1 MIISLTS
8 TAGGASSIGY
18 GLTKKRDIKQADNI
32 LAKQN
37 ENVLFVRADHLKVN
51 SILDTPMP
59 SDIYRQMQ
67 LRQQVAGMKRKDK
80 FWNIKIC
87 PSKEDWK
94 ALLGFEPV
102 PGKLTDEQKD
112 KVLEVANKLI
122 DASIEKLDATD
133 HHGYRHN
140 KKGEKYSCITGKHT
154 NLADSQAVWSV
165 HFDTDDIHIHG
176 TANMVTEH
184 NEIQEAN
191 MCIDRGFVAGDKV
204 AEKFGLKQLSEYDNQ
219 RKERIHSDGIS
230 VLKNMKEFN
239 LQTYFAEMM
248 AKGWIIDPNT
258 PDSKG
263 VIHGYS
269 VGEKLYHNDGSL
281 SSVMMFKSSELG
293 HSKDLTPS
301 HLLKTWQKLHAA
313 EQQAEA
319 PRETRRAEQP
329 KQRTATVIPIEHE
342 KPGRWSEEG
351 RRLREEEQRR
361 REEERKKAEEAKRKE
376 AAAQRTEQQRPHE
389 QSPEEK
395 EARNAVDKALKV
407 IGKFVNGTWNV
418 YDRDEQADLQK
429 GIVGQCL
436 LGGRD
441 TTRETL
447 RTASDELMSMVEGV
461 AAQLEKSTALMVEIV
476 AGMALPQVTPS
487 GGGGGGPTGGWRGK
501 RDDEW
506 WNAWKN
512 VFKATRSR
520 GRGGR

>member
-1 MIISLTS
+1 MVIKLNSTS
-8 TAGGASSIGY
+8 GGASSIGY

-37 ENVLFVRADHLKVN
+37 ENVLFIRADHLKVN
-51 SILDTPMP
+51 SVLDTPMP

-94 ALLGFEPV
+94 ALLGFELV
-102 PGKLTDEQKD
+102 PGKLTDEQKA

-122 DASIEKLDATD
+122 DASIEKLDTTD

-154 NLADSQAVWSV
+154 NLADSQAVWSI

-248 AKGWIIDPNT
+248 AKGWTIDPNT

-361 REEERKKAEEAKRKE
+361 REEERKKAEEVKRKE

-418 YDRDEQADLQK
+418 YDRDEQADLHE

-447 RTASDELMSMVEGV
+447 RTASDELISMVEGV

>member
-8 TAGGASSIGY
+8 TAGGAGSIGY
-18 GLTKKRDIKQADNI
+18 GLTKKRNIKQADNI

-37 ENVLFVRADHLKVN
+37 EDVLFVRADHLKVN
-51 SILDTPMP
+51 SILDTPKP

-67 LRQQVAGMKRKDK
+67 LRQEVAGMKRKDR

-102 PGKLTDEQKD
+102 PGKITDEQKA
-112 KVLEVANKLI
+112 KIVEVANRLI
-122 DASIEKLDATD
+122 DASIEKLDTTD

-154 NLADSQAVWSV
+154 NLADSQAVWSI

-191 MCIDRGFVAGDKV
+191 MCKDRGFVAGDKV

-219 RKERIHSDGIS
+219 RKERIHADGIS

-269 VGEKLYHNDGSL
+269 IGEKLYHNDGSL

-301 HLLKTWQKLHAA
+301 HLYKTWQKLHAT
-313 EQQAEA
+313 EKQVEE
-319 PRETRRAEQP
+319 PRESTRRTDQP
-329 KQRTATVIPIEHE
+329 KQQTAAVIPIRH
-342 KPGRWSEEG
+342 KPVESEEE
-351 RRLREEEQRR
+351 RELVERLREIKRQAEQEDAR
-361 REEERKKAEEAKRKE
+361 
-376 AAAQRTEQQRPHE
+376 QTEQQKPHQ

-395 EARNAVDKALKV
+395 EARNAVDKALQ
-407 IGKFVNGTWNV
+407 ILRKFCKGTFNV
-418 YDRDEQADLQK
+418 FDSDEQAELQE

-441 TTRETL
+441 TTRENL
-447 RTASDELMSMVEGV
+447 KEAVNELVGMIENAGDQALKATGLMV
-461 AAQLEKSTALMVEIV
+461 AAVV
-476 AGMALPQVTPS
+476 NMALPQTTPS
-487 GGGGGGPTGGWRGK
+487 TGGGGQDTGGWRGK
-501 RDDEW
+501 KDDEW
-506 WNAWKN
+506 WNLWKP
-512 VFKATRSR
+512 VFAKFRSR
-520 GRGGR
+520 GKGYK

>member
-1 MIISLTS
+1 MIISLKTTS
-8 TAGGASSIGY
+8 GGASSIGY
-18 GLTKKRDIKQADNI
+18 GLTKKRDIQQADNM
-32 LAKQN
+32 LNKQN
-37 ENVLFVRADHLKVN
+37 ENVIFVRADHLKTDN
-51 SILDTPMP
+51 ILDTPVP

-67 LRQQVAGMKRKDK
+67 LRQQAAGFKRKEGY
-80 FWNIKIC
+80 WNIKIC

-94 ALLGFEPV
+94 VLLGFEPV
-102 PGKLTDEQKD
+102 PGNLTDEQKA
-112 KVLEVANKLI
+112 KVLEVANNLI
-122 DASIEKLDATD
+122 NAAIEKLDATD

-154 NLADSQAVWSV
+154 NLADSQAVWYV

-184 NEIQEAN
+184 NKVQEAN
-191 MCIDRGFVAGDKV
+191 KCIDRGFVAGDKV

-219 RKERIHSDGIS
+219 RKERIHADGIA
-230 VLKNMKEFN
+230 VLQGMDKFDLNR
-239 LQTYFAEMM
+239 YFGEMTS
-248 AKGWIIDPNT
+248 KGWIIDPNT

-313 EQQAEA
+313 EQQAET
-319 PRETRRAEQP
+319 PRETRRSEQP
-329 KQRTATVIPIEHE
+329 KQQTATVIPIDQH

-351 RRLREEEQRR
+351 RRLREEEQRK
-361 REEERKKAEEAKRKE
+361 REEARKAEARR
-376 AAAQRTEQQRPHE
+376 AEQQKPRE

-395 EARNAVDKALKV
+395 EARQSVAKSINILKKFCGWTYNA
-407 IGKFVNGTWNV
+407 FSQ
-418 YDRDEQADLQK
+418 DEYSDLQE

-441 TTRETL
+441 TTRENL
-447 RTASDELMSMVEGV
+447 KEAADELMGIVNEVSARMEK
-461 AAQLEKSTALMVEIV
+461 AAVLMVEFV

-487 GGGGGGPTGGWRGK
+487 GGGGGHDTGGWRGK
-501 RDDEW
+501 KDDEW
-506 WNAWKN
+506 WNLWKP
-512 VFKATRSR
+512 VFTKFRSR
-520 GRGGR
+520 GKGYR

>member
-1 MIISLTS
+1 MVIKLNSTS
-8 TAGGASSIGY
+8 GGASSIGY

-37 ENVLFVRADHLKVN
+37 ENVLFIRADHLKVN
-51 SILDTPMP
+51 NVLDTPMP

-94 ALLGFEPV
+94 ALLGFELV
-102 PGKLTDEQKD
+102 PGKLTDEQKA

-154 NLADSQAVWSV
+154 NLADSQAVWSI

-204 AEKFGLKQLSEYDNQ
+204 AEKFGLKLLSEYDNQ

-301 HLLKTWQKLHAA
+301 HLYKTWQKLHAA
-313 EQQAEA
+313 ERQAEA

-329 KQRTATVIPIEHE
+329 KQQTATVIPIDQH

-351 RRLREEEQRR
+351 RRLREEEQRK
-361 REEERKKAEEAKRKE
+361 REEERKAAEARR
-376 AAAQRTEQQRPHE
+376 AEQQKPRE
-389 QSPEEK
+389 QSQEEK
-395 EARNAVDKALKV
+395 EAHSAVDKALKV
-407 IGKFVNGTWNV
+407 IGEFTSGTFNV
-418 YDRDEQADLQK
+418 YDRDEQANIQE

>member
-1 MIISLTS
+1 MVIKLNSTS
-8 TAGGASSIGY
+8 GGASSIGY

-37 ENVLFVRADHLKVN
+37 ENVLFIRTDHLKVN
-51 SILDTPMP
+51 SVLDTPMP

-94 ALLGFEPV
+94 ALLGFELV
-102 PGKLTDEQKD
+102 PGKLTDEQKV

-122 DASIEKLDATD
+122 DASIEKLDTTD

-154 NLADSQAVWSV
+154 NLADSQAVWSI

-301 HLLKTWQKLHAA
+301 HLYKTWQKLHAA
-313 EQQAEA
+313 ERQAEA

-329 KQRTATVIPIEHE
+329 KQQTATVIPIEQE

-351 RRLREEEQRR
+351 RRRREEEQRK
-361 REEERKKAEEAKRKE
+361 REEERKAAEARR
-376 AAAQRTEQQRPHE
+376 AE
-389 QSPEEK
+389 QSKPREQSQEEK
-395 EARNAVDKALKV
+395 EAHSAVDKALKV

-418 YDRDEQADLQK
+418 YDRDEQADIQE
-429 GIVGQCL
+429 GIVGQCW

>member
-1 MIISLTS
+1 MVIKLNSTS
-8 TAGGASSIGY
+8 GGASSIGY

-37 ENVLFVRADHLKVN
+37 ENVLFIRADHLKVN
-51 SILDTPMP
+51 SVLDTPMP

-94 ALLGFEPV
+94 ALLGFELV
-102 PGKLTDEQKD
+102 PGKLTDEQKA

-122 DASIEKLDATD
+122 DASIEKLDITD

-154 NLADSQAVWSV
+154 NLADSQAVWSI

-184 NEIQEAN
+184 NKVQEAN
-191 MCIDRGFVAGDKV
+191 MCIDRGFAAGDKV

-301 HLLKTWQKLHAA
+301 HLLKTWQKLHAN
-313 EQQAEA
+313 EQQTVT
-319 PRETRRAEQP
+319 PREETRRAEKP
-329 KQRTATVIPIEHE
+329 KQRTAPVVPIKND
-342 KPGRWSEEG
+342 KPGRWSA
-351 RRLREEEQRR
+351 EEQRR

-376 AAAQRTEQQRPHE
+376 TAAQRTEQQRPHE

-395 EARNAVDKALKV
+395 EARNAVDKSIQILN
-407 IGKFVNGTWNV
+407 KFCGWSYNLFG
-418 YDRDEQADLQK
+418 RDEYSDLQE

-441 TTRETL
+441 TTRESL
-447 RTASDELMSMVEGV
+447 KEAANELMGMVEGA
-461 AAQLEKSTALMVEIV
+461 AAQIEKATALMVEFV

>member
-1 MIISLTS
+1 MVIKLNSTS
-8 TAGGASSIGY
+8 GGASSIGY

-37 ENVLFVRADHLKVN
+37 ENVLFIRADHLKVN
-51 SILDTPMP
+51 SVLDTPMP

-94 ALLGFEPV
+94 ALFGFELV
-102 PGKLTDEQKD
+102 PGKLTDEQKA

-122 DASIEKLDATD
+122 DASIEKLDTTD

-154 NLADSQAVWSV
+154 NLADSQAVWSI
-165 HFDTDDIHIHG
+165 HFDTDDIHMHG

-395 EARNAVDKALKV
+395 EARNAVDKSIQILN
-407 IGKFVNGTWNV
+407 KFCGWSYNV
-418 YDRDEQADLQK
+418 FGRDEYSDLQE
-429 GIVGQCL
+429 GIVGKCL

-441 TTRETL
+441 TTRENL
-447 RTASDELMSMVEGV
+447 KEAVNELMGMVEGA
-461 AAQLEKSTALMVEIV
+461 AAQIEKATALMVEFV

>member
-51 SILDTPMP
+51 SVLDTPMP

-67 LRQQVAGMKRKDK
+67 LRQQVAGMKRKDR
-80 FWNIKIC
+80 FFNIKIC

-102 PGKLTDEQKD
+102 PGKLTDEQKA

-122 DASIEKLDATD
+122 DASIEKLDTTD

-319 PRETRRAEQP
+319 HRETRRAEQP
-329 KQRTATVIPIEHE
+329 KQRTATVIPIEQE

-395 EARNAVDKALKV
+395 EARNAVDKSIQILN
-407 IGKFVNGTWNV
+407 KFCGWSYNV
-418 YDRDEQADLQK
+418 FGRDEYSDLQE
-429 GIVGQCL
+429 GIVGKCL

-441 TTRETL
+441 TTRENL
-447 RTASDELMSMVEGV
+447 KEAVNELMGMVEGA
-461 AAQLEKSTALMVEIV
+461 AAQIEKATALMVEFV

>member
-8 TAGGASSIGY
+8 TSGGASSIGY

-32 LAKQN
+32 LNKPN
-37 ENVLFVRADHLKVN
+37 EDVIFVRADHLKVN
-51 SILDTPMP
+51 SILGTPKP

-67 LRQQVAGMKRKDK
+67 LRQEVAGMKRKDK

-94 ALLGFEPV
+94 AQLGFEPV
-102 PGKLTDEQKD
+102 PGKLTDEQKA

-191 MCIDRGFVAGDKV
+191 MCKDRGFVAGDKV

-219 RKERIHSDGIS
+219 RKERIHTDGIS
-230 VLKNMKEFN
+230 VLKDMKEFN

-258 PDSKG
+258 PDRNG

-301 HLLKTWQKLHAA
+301 HLLKTWQKLHAND
-313 EQQAEA
+313 Q
-319 PRETRRAEQP
+319 ETIAFNEKNLQSEQP
-329 KQRTATVIPIEHE
+329 EQRTAPVVPTDYK

-351 RRLREEEQRR
+351 RRKRKEEQHK
-361 REEERKKAEEAKRKE
+361 REEERKAEETRKAE
-376 AAAQRTEQQRPHE
+376 QQKPRE
-389 QSPEEK
+389 QSQEEK
-395 EARNAVDKALKV
+395 EARSTVDKTLKV
-407 IGKFVNGTWNV
+407 ISKFANSTFNV
-418 YDRDEQADLQK
+418 YDIDEQADLQE
-429 GIVGQCL
+429 GIVAQCL

-447 RTASDELMSMVEGV
+447 KEATNELMGMVEGI
-461 AAQLEKSTALMVEIV
+461 AAQIEKSTVAMIEIID
-476 AGMALPQVTPS
+476 GMAMPQVTPS
-487 GGGGGGPTGGWRGK
+487 EGGGGGPTGGWRGK
-501 RDDEW
+501 RDDDW

-512 VFKATRSR
+512 IFRAVRSR
-520 GRGGR
+520 GKGRS

>member
-1 MIISLTS
+1 MIISLKTTS
-8 TAGGASSIGY
+8 GGASSIGY
-18 GLTKKRDIKQADNI
+18 GLTKKRDIQQADNM
-32 LAKQN
+32 LNKQN
-37 ENVLFVRADHLKVN
+37 ENVIFVRADHLKTDN
-51 SILDTPMP
+51 ILDTPVP

-67 LRQQVAGMKRKDK
+67 LRQQAAGFKRKEGY
-80 FWNIKIC
+80 WNIKIC

-94 ALLGFEPV
+94 VLLGFEPV
-102 PGKLTDEQKD
+102 PGKLTDEQKA
-112 KVLEVANKLI
+112 KVLEVANNLI
-122 DASIEKLDATD
+122 NAAIEKLDATD

-184 NEIQEAN
+184 NKVQEAN
-191 MCIDRGFVAGDKV
+191 KCIDRGFVAGDKV

-219 RKERIHSDGIS
+219 RKERIHADGIA
-230 VLKNMKEFN
+230 VLQGMDKFDLNR
-239 LQTYFAEMM
+239 YFGEMTS
-248 AKGWIIDPNT
+248 KGWIIDPNT

-313 EQQAEA
+313 EQQAET
-319 PRETRRAEQP
+319 PRETRRSEQP
-329 KQRTATVIPIEHE
+329 KQQTATVIPIDQH
-342 KPGRWSEEG
+342 KPGRGSEEG
-351 RRLREEEQRR
+351 RRLREEEQRK
-361 REEERKKAEEAKRKE
+361 REEARNAEARR
-376 AAAQRTEQQRPHE
+376 AEQQKPRE

-395 EARNAVDKALKV
+395 EARQSVAKSINILKKFCGWTYNA
-407 IGKFVNGTWNV
+407 FSQ
-418 YDRDEQADLQK
+418 DEYSDLQE

-441 TTRETL
+441 TTRENL
-447 RTASDELMSMVEGV
+447 KEAADELMGIVNEVSARMEK
-461 AAQLEKSTALMVEIV
+461 AAVLMVEFV

-487 GGGGGGPTGGWRGK
+487 GGGGGHDTGGWRGK
-501 RDDEW
+501 KDDEW
-506 WNAWKN
+506 WNLWKP
-512 VFKATRSR
+512 VFTKFRSR
-520 GRGGR
+520 GKGYR

>member
-32 LAKQN
+32 LAKQT
-37 ENVLFVRADHLKVN
+37 ENVLFIRADHLKVN
-51 SILDTPMP
+51 SVLDTPMP

-94 ALLGFEPV
+94 ALLGFELV
-102 PGKLTDEQKD
+102 PGKLTDEQKA

-154 NLADSQAVWSV
+154 NLADSQAVWSI

-281 SSVMMFKSSELG
+281 SSVMMIKSSELG

-313 EQQAEA
+313 ERQAEA

-329 KQRTATVIPIEHE
+329 KQQTATVIPIDQH

-351 RRLREEEQRR
+351 RRLREEEQRK
-361 REEERKKAEEAKRKE
+361 REEERKAAEARR
-376 AAAQRTEQQRPHE
+376 AE
-389 QSPEEK
+389 QSKPREQSQEEK
-395 EARNAVDKALKV
+395 EAHSAVDKALKV

-418 YDRDEQADLQK
+418 YDRDEQSDIQE

-476 AGMALPQVTPS
+476 AGMSLPQVTPS